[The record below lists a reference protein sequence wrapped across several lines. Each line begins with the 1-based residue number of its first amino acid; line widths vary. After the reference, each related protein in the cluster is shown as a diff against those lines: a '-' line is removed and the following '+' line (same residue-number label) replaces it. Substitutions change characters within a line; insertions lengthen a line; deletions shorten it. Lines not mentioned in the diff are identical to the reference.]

1 MNYTIKGKF
10 EEIEYEWLKLV
21 EERDLLKAEVR
32 KLNYKLKNQ
41 PRNESEEFK
50 MLEMKN
56 HKLIHD
62 LHKMTGERDELKRD
76 VETLK
81 IDCDSYKKMATG
93 LDEQCNKLD
102 DEIIELKKQNEIK
115 KTTDHDEQCNKLDDE
130 IIELKKQN
138 EIKKTIDHDELVKEA
153 TKPIFK
159 PDISDMTDSEEEEE
173 EEDKKNNDN
182 HTIALSYHGKID
194 KITTRLKKYN
204 IELDNLHHL
213 QLKRIKTYTNKYYDI
228 RFRETYV
235 NVILEF
241 INSPG
246 YTQQKIQ
253 IKK

>member
-1 MNYTIKGKF
+1 MNYIIKGKF
-10 EEIEYEWLKLV
+10 EEIENEFLKLE
-21 EERDLLKAEVR
+21 EERDLLKAENK

-41 PRNESEEFK
+41 PLDETEAIK

-56 HKLIHD
+56 QQLIQE
-62 LHKMTGERDELKRD
+62 LHKMTEERDELKRN

-81 IDCDSYKKMATG
+81 IDCNSYKKMATG
-93 LDEQCNKLD
+93 L
-102 DEIIELKKQNEIK
+102 
-115 KTTDHDEQCNKLDDE
+115 DEQCNKLDDE

-182 HTIALSYHGKID
+182 HTPAPTYDWKII
-194 KITTRLKKYN
+194 KIKTYLKKYN
-204 IELDNLHHL
+204 IELDGLNQL
-213 QLKRIKTYTNKYYDI
+213 QLNKIKRCVNVYYDI
-228 RFRETYV
+228 GFRETYV

-241 INSPG
+241 INSSG
-246 YTQQKIQ
+246 YTQQKVQ

>member
-115 KTTDHDEQCNKLDDE
+115 KT
-130 IIELKKQN
+130 
-138 EIKKTIDHDELVKEA
+138 IDHDELVKEA
-153 TKPIFK
+153 TKPNDL
-159 PDISDMTDSEEEEE
+159 PDISDMTDSDEE
-173 EEDKKNNDN
+173 EEDKKDDKKNVDN
-182 HTIALSYHGKID
+182 HKPTLSYDEKFNKI
-194 KITTRLKKYN
+194 KPYLKKYN
-204 IELDNLHHL
+204 IELDDLNYL
-213 QLKRIKTYTNKYYDI
+213 QIKKIKSYTLVATDVKI
-228 RFRETYV
+228 HETPI
-235 NVILEF
+235 NVILRYITEYH
-241 INSPG
+241 G
-246 YTQQKIQ
+246 VKQ
-253 IKK
+253 IYLKK